1 MGVFRKRTIG
11 ALAAILGLVVCLALL
26 TSCQGDALDAQEACP
41 EPILRAVSLGPNIT
55 ETIFALGQGHC
66 LVGVSDFDN
75 FPSEARALPRV
86 GGYVN
91 PNLERLLALRP
102 DLILL
107 HGKHEKVDTFCRDKG
122 IRVVHVAMESLS
134 SVFSAITQLGE
145 VFQCPQRAAR
155 LCRNIGEDLGA
166 LRKKVSVYQRPR
178 VFVCLWR
185 SSAGLSGLGTAGKG
199 SYVGELL
206 EAAGGGSIFEDVA
219 VPYPEVSKE
228 SLIKRK
234 PEIILE
240 LRPGEEVSHEQK
252 RALISDWQ
260 VLRTVPAVQS
270 GRIHILTDDFLLV
283 PGPRMGLAVRAIA
296 QALHPEMDGD
306 E

>member
-1 MGVFRKRTIG
+1 MGVFGKR
-11 ALAAILGLVVCLALL
+11 AILGLVVCLALL
-26 TSCQGDALDAQEACP
+26 TWCQGGALDAQEARP
-41 EPILRAVSLGPNIT
+41 EPVLRAVSLGPNIT

-75 FPSEARALPRV
+75 FPPEARALPRV
-86 GGYVN
+86 GGYLN
-91 PNLERLLALRP
+91 PNFERLLALRP
-102 DLILL
+102 DLVLL
-107 HGKHEKVDTFCRDKG
+107 HGKHEKVDTFCKDKG

-134 SVFSAITQLGE
+134 SVFSAISQLGE

-155 LCRNIGEDLGA
+155 LSAAIGKDLEA
-166 LRKKVSVYQRPR
+166 LRKKVSSCPRPR

-185 SSAGLSGLGTAGKG
+185 SSGGLFGLGTAGKG
-199 SYVGELL
+199 SYVEEIL
-206 EAAGGGSIFEDVA
+206 EAAGGEGIFKDLFIA
-219 VPYPEVSKE
+219 YPEASKE

-234 PEIILE
+234 PEVILE
-240 LRPGEEVSHEQK
+240 LRPGEKLSDEQK

-283 PGPRMGLAVRAIA
+283 PGPRMGLAVKAIA
-296 QALHPEMDGD
+296 QALHLEMDGD
-306 E
+306 GS